1 MRLIVMMFVLIAVM
15 DTTAGPTLLPRQAP
29 PSGQPAKLPPPGT
42 KGIGAL
48 VVENPGDPGKAATSA
63 KAAGGGAG
71 AGDINLTVLNF
82 ALTLENLEA
91 QFYQD
96 ALAIFPLQAME
107 KAGLNSFQANTVIQ
121 QIQRQLADEQ
131 SHVQI
136 LQAAIKAAGGTPFS
150 GCQFNFRS
158 ILTDPITF
166 LASARSLEAAGVSAY
181 IGAASMITNSAVLS
195 AAATILPVESRHST
209 LLNLFSGG
217 AASPNAYDLPLT
229 PPQVLAVVGGLLQDC
244 QASDLGLTANQPL
257 SVIDGVTQSTLFT
270 AGSILQFQTSAQ
282 VQNME
287 ANSLSCQMLVGGATT
302 ALVMPASSCIIPA
315 TTSGG
320 PLNGLVAVF
329 LTSNAQP
336 LTTSLKD
343 QPQNVVAGPALIF
356 VDSNQQEVLSQV
368 YIVKGLNLKS
378 LPTANL
384 ASAALTPQAATTS
397 STGKQGGKAESKAEV
412 KPEERGKKSGR
423 NAKVRDVPDDTGARK
438 LIKSVVDHALFGS
451 TELNQDLLD
460 VSWSAAPKSVIQN
473 PSQPT

>member
-1 MRLIVMMFVLIAVM
+1 
-15 DTTAGPTLLPRQAP
+15 
-29 PSGQPAKLPPPGT
+29 
-42 KGIGAL
+42 
-48 VVENPGDPGKAATSA
+48 
-63 KAAGGGAG
+63 
-71 AGDINLTVLNF
+71 
-82 ALTLENLEA
+82 
-91 QFYQD
+91 
-96 ALAIFPLQAME
+96 
-107 KAGLNSFQANTVIQ
+107 
-121 QIQRQLADEQ
+121 
-131 SHVQI
+131 
-136 LQAAIKAAGGTPFS
+136 
-150 GCQFNFRS
+150 
-158 ILTDPITF
+158 
-166 LASARSLEAAGVSAY
+166 
-181 IGAASMITNSAVLS
+181 
-195 AAATILPVESRHST
+195 
-209 LLNLFSGG
+209 
-217 AASPNAYDLPLT
+217 
-229 PPQVLAVVGGLLQDC
+229 
-244 QASDLGLTANQPL
+244 
-257 SVIDGVTQSTLFT
+257 
-270 AGSILQFQTSAQ
+270 
-282 VQNME
+282 ME

-384 ASAALTPQAATTS
+384 ASAALTPQAATAS
-397 STGKQGGKAESKAEV
+397 STGKQGGKAESKAEGG
-412 KPEERGKKSGR
+412 GKKSGR